1 MKQKPFPFTFATLP
15 IASKFL
21 VSLSFKNI
29 VIVQFQIPSAG
40 ASVPQGNVVQ
50 PGTTITSPPTLPG
63 GTSTVN
69 IPGIGTVQILNT
81 ATPQLTIPSAA
92 PLAQGAQV
100 LQTAQGQQVSIPSAT
115 QPAFQQAYQQD
126 PNDPS
131 KWHVVQVA
139 TAPSI
144 QPIQVATAAGAIQGG
159 ISTAASIIN
168 NQLANVGQGGVAFT
182 GGAIVRRDQGNSS
195 TVPSS
200 SGAQSGAKVIT
211 DANGQPVKTRLRRVA
226 CTCPNCKDGD
236 RSRNK

>member
-1 MKQKPFPFTFATLP
+1 ML
-15 IASKFL
+15 IIIL
-21 VSLSFKNI
+21 LL
-29 VIVQFQIPSAG
+29 QIPSANAG
-40 ASVPQGNVVQ
+40 VPQGAAVQ

-81 ATPQLTIPSAA
+81 ATPQLTIPNA
-92 PLAQGAQV
+92 PIAQGAQV
-100 LQTAQGQQVSIPSAT
+100 IQTPGQQISLPTAAA
-115 QPAFQQAYQQD
+115 QPALQQAYQQD

-139 TAPSI
+139 APTI
-144 QPIQVATAAGAIQGG
+144 QPIQVATAGVP
-159 ISTAASIIN
+159 AAANIIG
-168 NQLANVGQGGVAFT
+168 NQITTVGQNGITLTGNAVVQKQETAVASTSGV
-182 GGAIVRRDQGNSS
+182 NSS
-195 TVPSS
+195 
-200 SGAQSGAKVIT
+200 AKVAV